1 MSKTVVEQTDNGVG
15 PLPNNHT
22 FVNEVADLK
31 HTKKLYV
38 LLPLCCISPAE
49 GRPHSTLQI
58 VRTSSVSGS
67 RSVLAVEDRWGDGP
81 AVQSRNCSGRSLL
94 EVECLQQLVAAMYAG
109 GLNVRFVTISIA
121 SLQTVERPL
130 LGGSLE
136 VLLIEPECLHV
147 RFSIVL
153 IDVMVGDC
161 PDGEVIERLW
171 AYL

>member
-1 MSKTVVEQTDNGVG
+1 MDLLCKVETVVG
-15 PLPNNHT
+15 
-22 FVNEVADLK
+22 EV
-31 HTKKLYV
+31 YW
-38 LLPLCCISPAE
+38 
-49 GRPHSTLQI
+49 RW
-58 VRTSSVSGS
+58 SVFS
-67 RSVLAVEDRWGDGP
+67 
-81 AVQSRNCSGRSLL
+81 
-94 EVECLQQLVAAMYAG
+94 QLVAAMHAV

-171 AYL
+171 AYLRRYSKM